1 MHWIKDV
8 FAKFGKHKTEK
19 KHGRAPIV
27 AYLALVLLTL
37 VLLSANLTGGL
48 YARYT
53 SQNFGEDSATVAI
66 FQTGIVPV
74 HTEGLTVSLSPG
86 ESQVYAFTL
95 TNQSEVPVRYTVVA
109 ENLSGN
115 LPLVFSESTGT
126 IGFEGSTV
134 ASLTVAWNSL
144 DASPDFSE
152 KVDVISVRV
161 IVEQID

>member
-1 MHWIKDV
+1 MHWIKNV
-8 FAKFGKHKTEK
+8 FAKFGKHKTENR
-19 KHGRAPIV
+19 HGRAPIV

-48 YARYT
+48 YARYV
-53 SQNFGEDSATVAI
+53 SQNSGEDMGAVAI
-66 FQTGIVPV
+66 FQAGIVPV

-86 ESQVYAFTL
+86 ESQTFSFTL
-95 TNQSEVPVRYTVVA
+95 SNHSEVPVRYTVVA

-115 LPLVFSESTGT
+115 LPLTFTEPAGT
-126 IGFEGSTV
+126 IEFEGSTV
-134 ASLTVAWNSL
+134 ASLTVAWDSL